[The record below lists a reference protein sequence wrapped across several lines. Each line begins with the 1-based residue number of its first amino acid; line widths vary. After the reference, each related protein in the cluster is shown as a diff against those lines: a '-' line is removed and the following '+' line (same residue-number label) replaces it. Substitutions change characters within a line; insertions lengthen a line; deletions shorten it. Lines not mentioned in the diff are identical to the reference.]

1 MKMVRKVLVLLMI
14 CAMMTAL
21 AACGNSG
28 TTNSPDDSG
37 GGTAAS
43 PSDSGG
49 GGTSASP
56 GNSGGGGDVA
66 PGGSG
71 SEKDTLSIAINSDRG
86 TLDPRN
92 LNAVETSLLV
102 DHMIYETLFMYDA
115 NGQVVWVLG
124 ESYEWVEP
132 LRLHVKI
139 KEGITF
145 ANGSPFKS
153 EDVLYSCY
161 LWNNRVGEAEHVRYF
176 NYEES
181 VVINDYECEL
191 VYDDYSFSHLYTL
204 SSVSIFNKATFDPD
218 TVSTETNGT
227 GPYIVSEYVP
237 NSHMFLTLRDGYWG
251 ETPTIKN
258 IEGRII
264 TEDTQMTNAVQTG
277 VVDIATIPTQD
288 VEYVGT
294 FDDYKL
300 MTVDSSNANTLYF
313 NVTENSIF
321 WNNVDA
327 RKAVA
332 LAIDRDSIA
341 RIALNGYATV
351 PRGPAPSGYSDEEA
365 RFLDRGVYGIGYD
378 PDLAKEYAEKA
389 GIVGETIVLVCD
401 TSSMFVT
408 MAEIIQQN
416 LRDIGIEMEIW
427 SVDQSS
433 WLSIFF
439 NPWESDY
446 DMGLDPILGSL
457 NELWAETF
465 WTTHIYLLNSMYSK
479 EDWPGRDRMME
490 IVGVIQTIPNAADR
504 SDMVDEMIQIQTDA
518 LTYFALA
525 QGQSFIAYNK
535 DLQNFDNALMN
546 MGRVQYSMLHW

>member
-1 MKMVRKVLVLLMI
+1 MKKVRKVIALLLICVLVI
-14 CAMMTAL
+14 SL
-21 AACGNSG
+21 AACGNGGTPASSEPGGGTPAAPGDSG
-28 TTNSPDDSG
+28 SPDASGNSAAPGDAGGSG
-37 GGTAAS
+37 GG
-43 PSDSGG
+43 DSG
-49 GGTSASP
+49 
-56 GNSGGGGDVA
+56 
-66 PGGSG
+66 
-71 SEKDTLSIAINSDRG
+71 KDTLRVAVESDRG

-92 LNAVETSLLV
+92 LNATGVQALV
-102 DHMIYETLFMYDA
+102 DWMVYETLWIYDA
-115 NGQVVWVLG
+115 NGQLVMLMG

-132 LRLHVKI
+132 LRLHIKI

-145 ANGSPFKS
+145 ANGSPFTA
-153 EDVLYSCY
+153 EDVLFSCY
-161 LWNNRVGEAEHVRYF
+161 LWNNRIGEAEHVRYF

-204 SSVSIFNKATFDPD
+204 SSVAIFNKATFDPD

-227 GPYIVSEYVP
+227 GPYIITEYVP

-251 ETPTIKN
+251 EVPTIKN
-258 IEGRII
+258 IECRII
-264 TEDTQMTNAVQTG
+264 AEDTQMTNAVQTG
-277 VVDIATIPTQD
+277 SVDIARIPTQD
-288 VEYVGT
+288 VEFVGGLS
-294 FDDYKL
+294 DYNL
-300 MTVDSSNANTLYF
+300 MSVESADAKTLYF

-321 WNNVDA
+321 YNNVDA

-332 LAIDRDSIA
+332 LAIDRESIV

-365 RFLDRGVYGIGYD
+365 RFLDMGVYGTGYD

-389 GIVGETIVLVCD
+389 GIVGKTIVLVCD

-416 LRDIGIEMEIW
+416 LRDIGVEMEIW

-439 NPWESDY
+439 NPWESNY

-457 NELWAETF
+457 NKLWAETF

-479 EDWPGRDRMME
+479 EEDWPGHERMME
-490 IVGVIQTIPNAADR
+490 IIGVIQTIPDAAGR
-504 SDMVDEMIQIQTDA
+504 SDMVYEMVQLQTEA
-518 LTYFALA
+518 MTYFALA
-525 QGQSFIAYNK
+525 QDTYYIAYSK
-535 DLQNFDNALMN
+535 DLKNFDDAVKN
-546 MGRVQYSMLHW
+546 GGTVHYSWLHW